1 MDSLDAIDS
10 LYENGEEYIKCTIDK
25 MYYTGYDYVKGSK
38 KKAGIYY
45 TFYNGICYY
54 IIYPTGSTDKGTP
67 AIIDGATFP
76 AKLQHSEPIYD
87 DLVRNI
93 SEMVNAGYPQK
104 QAVAA
109 SLNKAGKAKKA
120 KKK

>member
-1 MDSLDAIDS
+1 MVDSLDAIDS

-25 MYYTGYDYVKGSK
+25 MYYTGYDYVKGNK

-76 AKLQHSEPIYD
+76 AKLHHSEPIYNA
-87 DLVRNI
+87 LVK
-93 SEMVNAGYPQK
+93 MFQK
-104 QAVAA
+104 WLILPRTG
-109 SLNKAGKAKKA
+109 SNP
-120 KKK
+120 